1 MRIALLAD
9 FHLGFKGSNP
19 SDPRFEDAFT
29 LADEAMRLA
38 AERADV
44 ILVAGDIF
52 DRPRFSTEIFN
63 RALDVFS
70 PKGASDVS
78 ITLSDGTEPRFLGV
92 PVIAVHGNH
101 DVPAEIHK
109 NPVLLLEKAYRLVY
123 LGKHHRTAVM
133 RKGDECVRVVG
144 VGWIPDADPRVPQRF
159 FSERVPAPELGCFNI
174 LLFHQPLRGI
184 GSYVGGNP
192 LDVSY
197 LPPGFDAYVT
207 GHLHWHVEK
216 RVSDRWI
223 IVPGST
229 IRTQLTDREVVSPR
243 AFWIL
248 DTEKGTV
255 EEVVLPSARAGYLVR
270 VDASSPDVVQQIDAE
285 LARIAAQSH
294 EKKPIVKLV
303 LEGRVSVVPDLSR
316 VLSRYSDRLLV
327 YVFDRT
333 TTSVS
338 EVVERT
344 LSQMRSSEVF
354 SEEYLWKTLSELLS
368 AAGYK
373 TTTAFSKILREL
385 SSLDPEDLDPSRL
398 SDVLVSEDCFVV
410 AKEWNKGTKE
420 DRDAQPDSVEM
431 DEEKRSDVGGA
442 PRTEPNSRKNPTPPR
457 EGILRYIE

>member
-19 SDPRFEDAFT
+19 SDPRFEDAFL

-52 DRPRFSTEIFN
+52 DRPRFSTDIFN
-63 RALDVFS
+63 RALDIFAPRGRSNVT
-70 PKGASDVS
+70 VE
-78 ITLSDGTEPRFLGV
+78 LSDGTEPSFLGV

-101 DVPAEIHK
+101 DVPADIHR
-109 NPVLLLEKAYRLVY
+109 NPVLLLEKAYRLAY
-123 LGKHHRTAVM
+123 LGKHHRVAVL
-133 RKGDECVRVVG
+133 RKGEECVRVVG
-144 VGWIPDADPRVPQRF
+144 AGWVPDADPRVPQRF
-159 FSERVPAPELGCFNI
+159 FSERIPPPEGDCYNI

-207 GHLHWHVEK
+207 GHLHWHVER

-223 IVPGST
+223 IIPGST

-248 DTEKGTV
+248 DTEAGTV

-270 VDASSPDVVQQIDAE
+270 VDVSAPDFIQRVDQE
-285 LARIAAQSH
+285 LSRVAAAPH
-294 EKKPIVKLV
+294 DKKPIVKLV
-303 LEGRVSVVPDLSR
+303 LEGKVATLPDLTR
-316 VLSRYSDRLLV
+316 IVARYSDRLLI

-338 EVVERT
+338 EAVERT
-344 LSQMRSSEVF
+344 LSQMRSSSVF
-354 SEEYLWKTLSELLS
+354 SDEFVWKTLSDLLS
-368 AAGYK
+368 AAGFR
-373 TTTAFSKILREL
+373 TTSEFSEVLRIL
-385 SSLDPEDLDPSRL
+385 SSSEPEDVDPSEI
-398 SDVLVSEDCFVV
+398 SDLLVSEDCFVV
-410 AKEWNKGTKE
+410 AEEWNKKPG
-420 DRDAQPDSVEM
+420 AVPDSS
-431 DEEKRSDVGGA
+431 DDTGGASQRSDGEDSPKSSESKGD
-442 PRTEPNSRKNPTPPR
+442 RTLPR
-457 EGILRYIE
+457 EGIFRYIG